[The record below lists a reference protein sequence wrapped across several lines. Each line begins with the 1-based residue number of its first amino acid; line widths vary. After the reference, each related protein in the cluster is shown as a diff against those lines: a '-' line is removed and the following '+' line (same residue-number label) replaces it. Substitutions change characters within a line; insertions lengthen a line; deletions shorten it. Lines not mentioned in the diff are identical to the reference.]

1 MAAQPWPK
9 YLIQSLTSAN
19 QPQFTTNESL
29 LYYLFGLEGP
39 FEISPKYHIPE
50 TPRDARDVVSLFI
63 VELNKHPVFFI
74 KVKLPASLAL
84 ASKRK
89 QADDQMRDRF
99 RDLSHLLVT
108 LRLPAISAFGTFPVA
123 ILAHPVILNDVAP
136 ADRWSCDLLDADG
149 IARVRQVAQ
158 DVRTTCQALAD

>member
-19 QPQFTTNESL
+19 QPQFTTNESV
-29 LYYLFGLEGP
+29 YYDP
-39 FEISPKYHIPE
+39 YTSSSTICSAWRVQ

-74 KVKLPASLAL
+74 AVKPPASFVL

-99 RDLSHLLVT
+99 RDLSHLLVI
-108 LRLPAISAFGTFPVA
+108 LRLPAISAFGT
-123 ILAHPVILNDVAP
+123 HPVILNDVAP
-136 ADRWSCDLLDADG
+136 ADRWSCDLLDADD